1 MLELQNIYK
10 TFEGRA
16 VLDDV
21 NLSVA
26 KGATHALIGSSGSG
40 KTTLLRITLGLI
52 PFDKGYVK
60 INDQALLSFTQV
72 EWADRI
78 GYVPQD
84 GGLFPHISARN
95 NVALIAKLR
104 GWPKSRIDGRVE
116 ELRKVVDLDAE
127 ILTHFPRE
135 MSGGQKQR
143 VAIMRAAMMDPAVM
157 LLDEPMAALDPLI
170 RRSLQQELKSI
181 FQRLGKTVLLVTHDL
196 GEAVFLAEQITMLHE
211 GRIVQ
216 TGTYRDLL
224 LHPAS
229 PFVTQFINAQRTL
242 PDAGEAAMKRAR
254 HGVRHASLRTL
265 RVLPRVRRGPHRD
278 RRQDFHRELCVG
290 RDRGA
295 VHRGVIAGA
304 GHAQTRDGKHGHFVR
319 GIEERRDRCVPG
331 LHRNPGGG
339 HSQAAG
345 LEVAR

>member
-10 TFEGRA
+10 TFEGKPA
-16 VLDDV
+16 LADV
-21 NLSVA
+21 NLTVP

-60 INDQALLSFTQV
+60 INGQALLSFTRV

-84 GGLFPHISARN
+84 SGLFPHISGKN
-95 NVALIAKLR
+95 NVTLIAKLR
-104 GWPKSRIDGRVE
+104 GWSASKIEDRVE

-127 ILTHFPRE
+127 ILTHFPQE

-143 VAIMRAAMMDPAVM
+143 VSIMRAAMMDPAVM

-196 GEAVFLAEQITMLHE
+196 GEAVFLAEQITLLHE
-211 GRIVQ
+211 GKIIQ
-216 TGTYRDLL
+216 AGTYRDLL
-224 LHPAS
+224 LNPAI
-229 PFVTQFINAQRTL
+229 PFVSQFINAQRTL
-242 PDAGEAAMKRAR
+242 PDAAEIK
-254 HGVRHASLRTL
+254 
-265 RVLPRVRRGPHRD
+265 
-278 RRQDFHRELCVG
+278 
-290 RDRGA
+290 
-295 VHRGVIAGA
+295 
-304 GHAQTRDGKHGHFVR
+304 
-319 GIEERRDRCVPG
+319 
-331 LHRNPGGG
+331 
-339 HSQAAG
+339 
-345 LEVAR
+345 